1 MPASSAKTC
10 RICSR
15 PLTMHEQFA
24 GNICSHWRC
33 RWRALDAQLETHR
46 NDAAIALGEPSA
58 KSFPISVVPFHTRPT
73 VPVSP
78 EEREG
83 LLAFLEKLREDVFSH
98 EAATKTALSQANAE
112 PTVDA
117 EAPNASLAT
126 LLGKVCGVCE
136 GFCCHHGAASHA
148 FLDQQTLLRFL
159 AEHPDM
165 QAGGAVLAY
174 LQHVPEEHYRG
185 SCIYHTKTGCNL
197 PRDMRARICNA
208 YECRGLTDTREHFA
222 RTHANRMFVVVRH
235 DNQIMRSAFVDE
247 SGARP
252 YPTDIT
258 APPSSERKERDG
270 VDG

>member
-1 MPASSAKTC
+1 MPLPSAKIC
-10 RICSR
+10 RICSQ
-15 PLTMHEQFA
+15 PLTTHEQFA

-46 NDAAIALGEPSA
+46 NDAAVAVGEPAA

-73 VPVSP
+73 VPVAQA
-78 EEREG
+78 ERKE
-83 LLAFLEKLREDVFSH
+83 LLAFLEELREEVSSRK
-98 EAATKTALSQANAE
+98 EATQTVLAQANAE

-117 EAPNASLAT
+117 EALEVSLAT

-136 GFCCHHGAASHA
+136 GFCCRHGAATHA
-148 FLDQQTLLRFL
+148 FLDEETLLRFL
-159 AEHPDM
+159 AEHPGM
-165 QAGGAVLAY
+165 RSGEAVLAY
-174 LQHVPEEHYRG
+174 LQHVPEEHYKG
-185 SCIYHTKTGCNL
+185 SCIYHTRTGCNL

-222 RTHANRMFVVVRH
+222 KTRTSRSFVVVRH
-235 DNQIMRSAFVDE
+235 DNRIMRSAFVDE

-258 APPSSERKERDG
+258 APSSSERKEQDG
-270 VDG
+270 ARR